1 MFRKLAGVLQI
12 SRQAKYLHSPR
23 LGCLAALARE
33 GRRQKKR
40 RRNSSSSSGGGGR
53 RARAGRGALGGEAG
67 RGAAGAE
74 AAAESGLGGEAVSER
89 RCPTRSGRG
98 LRVRRGGEQSC
109 RASLLARSR
118 TRSLARAPSAF
129 RSLAGTHPGCTH
141 PTSPVAAAPPP
152 ARTHL
157 HFLNEPLDGCQR
169 REPGW
174 VGCEPG
180 RAGGRAG
187 RRAVPAGRSVR
198 PGGRGLE
205 SGREMGTPW
214 QCPLGIARHALGC
227 SGNPET
233 WAMIPRLWDEVVG
246 GHGARWTG
254 PARVVSRPLKPGKE
268 DLVQVW
274 IPGGAAPRCSVL
286 SGLLWCLTVLLF
298 GRKLAVRVREGM
310 VWRWKGL
317 WFDWQRIVSIEPT

>member
-1 MFRKLAGVLQI
+1 MGKPAGEPPMQT
-12 SRQAKYLHSPR
+12 
-23 LGCLAALARE
+23 
-33 GRRQKKR
+33 
-40 RRNSSSSSGGGGR
+40 
-53 RARAGRGALGGEAG
+53 
-67 RGAAGAE
+67 E

-180 RAGGRAG
+180 RADGRAG
-187 RRAVPAGRSVR
+187 ERYPQVGAPAREAVAWS
-198 PGGRGLE
+198 PGGRWGRPGSALLE
-205 SGREMGTPW
+205 LPGT
-214 QCPLGIARHALGC
+214 H
-227 SGNPET
+227 
-233 WAMIPRLWDEVVG
+233 
-246 GHGARWTG
+246 
-254 PARVVSRPLKPGKE
+254 
-268 DLVQVW
+268 
-274 IPGGAAPRCSVL
+274 
-286 SGLLWCLTVLLF
+286 
-298 GRKLAVRVREGM
+298 
-310 VWRWKGL
+310 
-317 WFDWQRIVSIEPT
+317 